1 MINIINEK
9 RTSREVVRISLKSD
23 QDYDKNPGKIASF
36 ILKSLILEDKEVYI
50 KYISEKEI
58 DKELTYKT
66 KKVLNHMQRMLND
79 SLDTICGGF
88 GKTPEKYR
96 GKNLTIVTGLPYN
109 KDTPVS
115 TYEKNEDGSYARK
128 TEDVPMTKRAT
139 VIRLYLLRISYY
151 LFIEL

>member
-1 MINIINEK
+1 MINIINDK
-9 RTSREVVRISLKSD
+9 RVAREVVRISMKSD
-23 QDYDKNPGKIASF
+23 QNPDKNPGKIASF

-79 SLDTICGGF
+79 SLDIICGGF

-96 GKNLTIVTGLPYN
+96 GKKLTVVAGLPYN
-109 KDTPVS
+109 KDTPIS
-115 TYEKNEDGSYARK
+115 TYEKTEDGSFAK
-128 TEDVPMTKRAT
+128 KIDATPVTKRAT
-139 VIRLYLLRISYY
+139 IIKLYLA
-151 LFIEL
+151 IEE

>member
-1 MINIINEK
+1 MLSIINDK
-9 RTSREVVRISLKSD
+9 RTSREVVRISMKSD
-23 QDYDKNPGKIASF
+23 QNPDKNPGKIASF

-79 SLDTICGGF
+79 SLDIICGGF

-96 GKNLTIVTGLPYN
+96 GKKLTVVTGLPYN

-115 TYEKNEDGSYARK
+115 TYEKNEDGSYVKK
-128 TEDVPMTKRAT
+128 TDEAPITKRAT
-139 VIRLYLLRISYY
+139 IIRFYLA
-151 LFIEL
+151 IEE